1 MHQFYVKLLDF
12 DNIDKH
18 TVVVVNTIILMIVYS
33 QHYHHSVL
41 RFAQNFPLG
50 LVFMMDGF
58 VCLISITHLA
68 LMSTARLH

>member
-18 TVVVVNTIILMIVYS
+18 TIVVVNTIILMIVYS
-33 QHYHHSVL
+33 QHCHHSVL

-58 VCLISITHLA
+58 VCLISIMH
-68 LMSTARLH
+68 